1 MSSDFETRTVTHP
14 FRMGPYR
21 TLNTF
26 LTEAAER
33 WPDRSA
39 LIEAETML
47 TWAALEQTSARI
59 ASALLRSGVR
69 PGDRVGLCAP
79 KSARIIAA
87 MHGVL
92 KAGCVCVPVDPA
104 SPAVRIKAV
113 LEGCAP
119 AAVIGAA
126 ETLAK
131 LEISSSPV
139 RISINQGVE
148 GAMSWQDVMAG
159 AVVPMTAQLQLS
171 DLAYLLYTSGS
182 TGQPKGV
189 MLSHENVSAFAT
201 WAAVEFRVGPEDRV
215 ASVAPLHFD
224 LSTFDLYSTA
234 WSGASLCVPPAMY
247 LSFPVRLTEWL
258 AAQRISIM
266 YAVPSLLA
274 MIAERGDVKTKNLD
288 ALRLLL
294 FAGEVCPPRLLSAL
308 LDLLPGVEFA
318 NLYGPTETNVCTFE
332 RIDRDQWDRVSPIS
346 IGVPCDGTRVLL
358 IDDTGVPVAGNG
370 IAGELLVSGP
380 TVALGYWRDSAK
392 SAARFIVGDGA
403 RWCRTGDYAEFDDA
417 SRLMFRGRRD
427 HMVKIRGY
435 RVELGEVESALLAH
449 PALAETAVV
458 SVDEVL
464 VAFVRASGAVPSS
477 EEIREH
483 CAGRLPSYMV
493 PAEVRIVATLPH
505 GSTGKID
512 RLALQRIA
520 KHG

>member
-1 MSSDFETRTVTHP
+1 MA
-14 FRMGPYR
+14 PYR
-21 TLNTF
+21 TLNTL
-26 LTEAAER
+26 LTQAAAR
-33 WPDRSA
+33 WPDRPA
-39 LIEAETML
+39 LIEGETTL
-47 TWAALEQTSARI
+47 TWAGLDAISARV
-59 ASALLRSGVR
+59 ASALVRKGLR
-69 PGDRVGLCAP
+69 PGDRVGLCAS

-104 SPAVRIKAV
+104 SPPVRAKAV
-113 LEGCAP
+113 LEDCAP

-126 ETLAK
+126 EMLAK
-131 LEISSSPV
+131 LDISSLPA
-139 RISINQGVE
+139 RISINEGNE
-148 GAMSWQDVMAG
+148 GAMSWQEVMAEEI
-159 AVVPMTAQLQLS
+159 VTMTATLQLS

-201 WAAVEFRVGPEDRV
+201 WAAVEFHLSPEDRV

-234 WSGASLCVPPAMY
+234 LSGATLCLPPGMY

-258 AAQRISIM
+258 AARRISIM

-294 FAGEVCPPRLLSAL
+294 FAGEVCPPRLLSSL
-308 LDLLPGVEFA
+308 LDLFPQTEFA

-332 RIDRDQWDRVSPIS
+332 SIDRKRWDRVSPIS
-346 IGVPCDGTRVLL
+346 IGVACDGTQALL
-358 IDDTGVPVAGNG
+358 VDSNDLPVGG
-370 IAGELLVSGP
+370 KGTAGELLISGP

-392 SAARFIVGDGA
+392 SAARFVERDGT
-403 RWCRTGDYAEFDDA
+403 RWCRTGDYAEFDDTG
-417 SRLMFRGRRD
+417 RLVFHGRRD

-449 PALAETAVV
+449 PALAEAAVV
-458 SVDEVL
+458 AVDEML
-464 VAFVRASGAVPSS
+464 VAFARTAGAIPSS
-477 EEIREH
+477 EEVREH
-483 CAGRLPSYMV
+483 CAGRLPAYMV
-493 PAEVRIVATLPH
+493 PAEVRIMETLPH

-512 RLALQRIA
+512 RLALQRMA

>member
-1 MSSDFETRTVTHP
+1 
-14 FRMGPYR
+14 
-21 TLNTF
+21 
-26 LTEAAER
+26 
-33 WPDRSA
+33 
-39 LIEAETML
+39 
-47 TWAALEQTSARI
+47 
-59 ASALLRSGVR
+59 
-69 PGDRVGLCAP
+69 
-79 KSARIIAA
+79 
-87 MHGVL
+87 
-92 KAGCVCVPVDPA
+92 
-104 SPAVRIKAV
+104 
-113 LEGCAP
+113 
-119 AAVIGAA
+119 VIGAA

-131 LEISSSPV
+131 LDISSLPL
-139 RISINQGVE
+139 RISINEGVE
-148 GAMSWQDVMAG
+148 DAMSWQEVMAEE
-159 AVVPMTAQLQLS
+159 VVPMTAQLQLS

-201 WAAVEFRVGPEDRV
+201 WAAVEFHLGPQDRV

-234 WSGASLCVPPAMY
+234 LSGATLCLPPGMY
-247 LSFPVRLTEWL
+247 LSFPVRLTEWI
-258 AAQRISIM
+258 ATQRISIM

-308 LDLLPGVEFA
+308 LDLLPGAEFA

-332 RIDRDQWDRVSPIS
+332 RIDREHWDRVSPIS

-358 IDDTGVPVAGNG
+358 VDGTDMPVEGKG
-370 IAGELLVSGP
+370 IGGELLVAGP

-392 SAARFIVGDGA
+392 SAARFIEREGA
-403 RWCRTGDYAEFDDA
+403 QWCRTGDYAEFDVTG
-417 SRLMFRGRRD
+417 RLVFHGRRD

-449 PALAETAVV
+449 PALAEVAVV
-458 SVDEVL
+458 AVDEVL
-464 VAFVRASGAVPSS
+464 VAFARAAGAVPSS
-477 EEIREH
+477 EEVREH
-483 CAGRLPSYMV
+483 CAGRLPGYMV
-493 PAEVRIVATLPH
+493 PAEVRIMETLPH

-512 RLALQRIA
+512 RLALQRMA